1 MNSYELLYI
10 VKADMEDE
18 ARTALISRFSDLIV
32 ADGGEIVETDE
43 WGKRKFAYPINY
55 VNEGYYVLVDFAA
68 DPQLPRELERN
79 FKNDESIL
87 RYMVTRKEA

>member
-43 WGKRKFAYPINY
+43 WGKRRFAYPINY
-55 VNEGYYVLVDFAA
+55 VNEGYYLS
-68 DPQLPRELERN
+68 L
-79 FKNDESIL
+79 IHI
-87 RYMVTRKEA
+87 

>member
-18 ARTALISRFSDLIV
+18 ARTSLISRFSDLIV

-55 VNEGYYVLVDFAA
+55 VNEGYYVLVNFKAQPSLIA
-68 DPQLPRELERN
+68 ELERN
-79 FKNDESIL
+79 FRITEDTIRFMIVKKD
-87 RYMVTRKEA
+87 

>member
-18 ARTALISRFSDLIV
+18 ARTALIFRFSDLIV

-43 WGKRKFAYPINY
+43 WGKRRFAYPINY
-55 VNEGYYVLVDFAA
+55 VNEGYYVLVNFKAQPSLIA
-68 DPQLPRELERN
+68 ELERN
-79 FKNDESIL
+79 FRITEDTIRFMIVKKD
-87 RYMVTRKEA
+87 